1 MSNQNSPRLTE
12 VEIALLDAIKSIWF
26 RVRDDNALMRKTIET
41 QLSATRWPDFATV

>member
-1 MSNQNSPRLTE
+1 MKGL
-12 VEIALLDAIKSIWF
+12 VEPVLDAIKSIWF